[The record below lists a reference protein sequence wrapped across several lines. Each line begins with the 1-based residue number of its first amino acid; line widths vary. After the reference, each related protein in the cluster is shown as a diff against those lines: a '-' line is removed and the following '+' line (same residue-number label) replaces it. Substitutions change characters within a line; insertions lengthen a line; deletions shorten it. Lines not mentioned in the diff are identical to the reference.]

1 MYLKSKA
8 SDECVKEK
16 LISRSIHMYPN
27 ALIVTK
33 TLLVVLLFFDLIGF
47 DLSVITKQ
55 ISIMIASQYGLV
67 CAIIFFTSST
77 MARQKWYTLI
87 FGVTSSE
94 GSVRDSQSTESSNRQ
109 SFFMSTEE
117 LSPSIDL
124 MTMSASIISRTWSK
138 ESDTSTVFMKEMQ
151 LNIMDRQSHL
161 IKSPMHDNM

>member
-1 MYLKSKA
+1 
-8 SDECVKEK
+8 
-16 LISRSIHMYPN
+16 
-27 ALIVTK
+27 
-33 TLLVVLLFFDLIGF
+33 
-47 DLSVITKQ
+47 
-55 ISIMIASQYGLV
+55 
-67 CAIIFFTSST
+67 

-138 ESDTSTVFMKEMQ
+138 ESDSSIVFMKEMQ